1 MGKRMTTDEFV
12 QKAKQVH
19 GNKYDYSKTV
29 YVKSRE
35 KVVIVCP
42 VHGPFEQLPPSHL
55 SGNGCPGCARE
66 WTEEH
71 RRNLQES
78 SRASRGMTTEEWVE
92 RAKAVHGDKYDYSQT
107 VYVNQ
112 RTDVTIICP
121 KHGSFRQKADSH
133 LRGHGCVQCG
143 LESEARDMP
152 HTWSDAQRRKIAA
165 TCREKYGADRYL
177 DSEEGKRKIAAIKS
191 EPEFRKKMHTIISS
205 PAVQEKTKATS
216 LRKYGVESPAQL
228 KSVQDKIYRTKKKN
242 HTVNSS
248 KAEQQMWQL
257 LVDKFGVDD
266 VIHQYKSDD
275 RYPFV
280 CDFYVKSVDLFIELN
295 AHWSH
300 GGHWFGDDVADAA
313 VLTDW
318 YEKARTSHY
327 YQSAVHV
334 WQERDILK
342 RDTAKKNGL
351 NYVVF
356 WKSDLSDFKDW
367 IQSKPLVL
375 CNT

>member
-1 MGKRMTTDEFV
+1 MTTDEFV

-19 GNKYDYSKTV
+19 GSKYDYSKTV

-92 RAKAVHGDKYDYSQT
+92 RAKAVHGDRYDYSQT

-121 KHGSFRQKADSH
+121 KHGPFKQKADSH

-143 LESEARDMP
+143 LESEARDIS
-152 HTWSDAQRRKIAA
+152 HTWSDEQRKKIAA
-165 TCREKYGADRYL
+165 TCRERYGADRYL
-177 DSEEGKRKIAAIKS
+177 DSEEGRRKVAAIKS
-191 EPEFRKKMHTIISS
+191 ELEFRKKMHRIISS
-205 PAVQEKTKATS
+205 DSVQEKTKATCVA
-216 LRKYGVESPAQL
+216 RYGVESAMMLPETVA
-228 KSVQDKIYRTKKKN
+228 KTWDAKKRN
-242 HTVNSS
+242 HTWTTS
-248 KAEQQMWQL
+248 KPEEQMYVL
-257 LVDKFGVDD
+257 LCEKFGKDD
-266 VIHQYKSDD
+266 VCRQYREP
-275 RYPFV
+275 RYPFH
-280 CDFYVKSVDLFIELN
+280 CDFYVKSLDLFIELN
-295 AHWSH
+295 ATWLH
-300 GGHWFGDDVADAA
+300 GGHWFDDSNVCDRNVLAGWHQKCADGKRFYTVAIR
-313 VLTDW
+313 VWT
-318 YEKARTSHY
+318 
-327 YQSAVHV
+327 QS
-334 WQERDILK
+334 DILK

-367 IQSKPLVL
+367 IQSEPLVL
-375 CNT
+375 CNTQ